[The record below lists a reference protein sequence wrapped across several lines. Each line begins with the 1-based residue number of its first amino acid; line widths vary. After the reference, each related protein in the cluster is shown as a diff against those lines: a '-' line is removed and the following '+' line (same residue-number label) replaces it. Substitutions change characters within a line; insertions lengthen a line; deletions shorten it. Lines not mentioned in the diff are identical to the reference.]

1 MLENR
6 KTEGARLHLYQGT
19 DIIAWLKNGC
29 LPLESS
35 AGLTYPFV
43 QFDQWQGE
51 HNRPLSQ
58 EALDLEWLRQYRAL
72 PEAVRGL
79 LSFEH
84 FKTQGGEIEDN
95 VRAAARRHQN
105 GQQAHFDTGWL
116 GQARLLRLFP
126 SALCYY
132 GWRQLAEDF
141 SGFALVLN
149 SRHATFASSKERP
162 SKLAPVRY
170 GQPYRFKVTA
180 DNPFPGLLED
190 HGSQRDN
197 QEWRLLMPAK
207 TAARHQGRPVLS
219 VGRGLIESIYWSVA
233 TPEESIEALR
243 TLIKQDMRYRS
254 VKLGRVVPDAHQ
266 WQLSF
271 QEMT

>member
-1 MLENR
+1 MSENR
-6 KTEGARLHLYQGT
+6 KSEGARLHLYHGT
-19 DIIAWLKNGC
+19 DIIAWLKSGC

-35 AGLTYPFV
+35 AGLTFPFV
-43 QFDQWQGE
+43 HFDQWQE
-51 HNRPLSQ
+51 ERTRPLSQ
-58 EALDLEWLRQYRAL
+58 EALDAEWQRQYQAL
-72 PEAVRGL
+72 PEAVRSL

-95 VRAAARRHQN
+95 VRAAARRHQG
-105 GQQAHFDTGWL
+105 GQQAHYDTGWL

-126 SALCYY
+126 SALCYT
-132 GWRQLAEDF
+132 GWRQLADDF
-141 SGFALVLN
+141 SGFALALN
-149 SRHATFASSKERP
+149 SRHSSFTSTKERP

-170 GQPYRFKVTA
+170 GQPHRFNVSA

-207 TAARHQGRPVLS
+207 TTPRHQGQSVLPI
-219 VGRGLIESIYWSVA
+219 GRGLIEAIYWSVA

-254 VKLGRVVPDAHQ
+254 VKLGWVVPDAHQ

-271 QEMT
+271 QSIT